1 MRRNSVCCLVDSFG
15 RRPLSRPF
23 ARATAIPS
31 RVRIHSRSTSNSA
44 EGSEDVE
51 EHLSHRVGRVVD
63 LAAKGEFDAAG
74 REPVADV
81 ACVGHRPG
89 EPVELR
95 NDEGVAFTEG
105 GERLIQAGP
114 RLIGAGQSVVELDPG
129 LSDAELPQPLP
140 RRGEVL
146 RVGRATTVA
155 DESGGHR
162 STVTD
167 SHPPLRLL
175 AYQVSET
182 AGGCRG
188 TS

>member
-1 MRRNSVCCLVDSFG
+1 M
-15 RRPLSRPF
+15 PP
-23 ARATAIPS
+23 
-31 RVRIHSRSTSNSA
+31 
-44 EGSEDVE
+44 
-51 EHLSHRVGRVVD
+51 
-63 LAAKGEFDAAG
+63 G

-81 ACVGHRPG
+81 AGVGHRAG

-95 NDEGVAFTEG
+95 YDEGVAFAEG

-114 RLIGAGQSVVELDPG
+114 RPIGAGQSVVEVDPVLG
-129 LSDAELPQPLP
+129 DAELPQPLP
-140 RRGEVL
+140 LRGEVL

-167 SHPPLRLL
+167 SHPPLRLF

-182 AGGCRG
+182 AEGGCLG